1 MGTLLAEA
9 LALTGR
15 HLEGSDVLETQ
26 REPPGSRS
34 RSYRVPCKRDGWRL
48 PGDAEAGAVG
58 GRETGAGRAA
68 TGAAGRDGDGSRG
81 LETEHPF
88 TTKKS
93 IFPSCSSC

>member
-1 MGTLLAEA
+1 M
-9 LALTGR
+9 
-15 HLEGSDVLETQ
+15 LETQ

-88 TTKKS
+88 TTIKKHLS
-93 IFPSCSSC
+93 FLQQLLTQLLAAPSCCLILVLQ

>member
-1 MGTLLAEA
+1 M
-9 LALTGR
+9 
-15 HLEGSDVLETQ
+15 LETQ